1 MSTPLSAINGPA
13 APGPSAQRTGQPI
26 RDVTGLPYGDGK
38 ALREQQAAA
47 PMAEL
52 PRPNPVQVTGL
63 GDPTTRPDQPITAGA
78 SMGAGPGPEVLST
91 ATGRPAGGVIS
102 SAIAKAAASD
112 PTGELAK
119 LYQVALSKGL

>member
-1 MSTPLSAINGPA
+1 MMPLSPINGPS

-47 PMAEL
+47 PMAET
-52 PRPNPVQVTGL
+52 PAIPITDL
-63 GDPTTRPDQPITAGA
+63 GAPTARPDQPITAGA
-78 SMGAGPGPEVLST
+78 PMGPGPGPEVLST

-112 PTGELAK
+112 PSGELAK